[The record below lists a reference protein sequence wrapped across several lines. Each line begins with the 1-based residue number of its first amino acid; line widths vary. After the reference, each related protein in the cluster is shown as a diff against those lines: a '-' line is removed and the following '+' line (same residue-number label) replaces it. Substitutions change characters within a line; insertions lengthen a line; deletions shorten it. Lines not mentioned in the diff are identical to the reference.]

1 MKNLQLNAV
10 DFIIVTVSNVYT
22 VVYLTAFS
30 FLLVIRASQIP
41 DIFIAL
47 NGFCVIFFFLIKINV
62 LK

>member
-47 NGFCVIFFFLIKINV
+47 NGFCVIFFF
-62 LK
+62 